1 MTLAMILAA
10 NTLSMVN
17 LAHLLK
23 RYEDV
28 IRAFGCLYSSA
39 LYLSGKAQAYFLL
52 YKLISIRRH
61 VRTRASTPQP
71 VKPVRAITIAAYCAS
86 TLAASQAPSPRKGRE
101 SPPFPVVVSAD
112 LYVAMVGLILTGH
125 R

>member
-39 LYLSGKAQAYFLL
+39 LYLSGTFWQGTGIFLAL
-52 YKLISIRRH
+52 QTDQH
-61 VRTRASTPQP
+61 PATRPHQ
-71 VKPVRAITIAAYCAS
+71 
-86 TLAASQAPSPRKGRE
+86 G
-101 SPPFPVVVSAD
+101 
-112 LYVAMVGLILTGH
+112 
-125 R
+125 